1 MNKLLDVADTF
12 DAYKTNLVSRFLTTA
27 SFKEFDTEDEKVDQI
42 LKIYGRSFDNI
53 KTYIEGLAYMTNVT
67 YDSQNNIPN
76 EILSNFAHTLGW
88 KTPSAI
94 ETEGF

>member
-1 MNKLLDVADTF
+1 
-12 DAYKTNLVSRFLTTA
+12 
-27 SFKEFDTEDEKVDQI
+27 
-42 LKIYGRSFDNI
+42 
-53 KTYIEGLAYMTNVT
+53 MTNVT

-94 ETEGF
+94 ETEGFSRVYSKKRKTGICWRSTN